1 MKKLLNT
8 VMRNNVENTK
18 NSNIRVNFW
27 CPTGMIPINFQT
39 EN

>member
-1 MKKLLNT
+1 MKKFLNT
-8 VMRNNVENTK
+8 VFTNNVENTK